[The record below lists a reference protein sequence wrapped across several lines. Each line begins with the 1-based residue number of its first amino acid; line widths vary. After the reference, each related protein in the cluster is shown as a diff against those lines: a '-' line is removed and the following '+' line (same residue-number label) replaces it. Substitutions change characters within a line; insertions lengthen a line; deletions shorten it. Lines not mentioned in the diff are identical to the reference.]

1 VYQVTER
8 VLDLNTLMRSLLK
21 AGDVGSVVIHCAVV
35 RGISGQTITSSAAY
49 AALPGAEAELEQI
62 GSELKVK
69 WRIEDIALVR
79 RTGCLAPGEIISM
92 VGAAATHREE
102 AFSACEEAVARLKEM
117 KCIKKEEV
125 LQDQP

>member
-1 VYQVTER
+1 MYQVTEQ

-35 RGISGQTITSSAAY
+35 RGISGQMITSSATY
-49 AALPGAEAELEQI
+49 TALPGAEAELERI
-62 GSELKVK
+62 GSELKAK

-79 RTGCLAPGEIISM
+79 RTGCLAPGEIISV
-92 VGAAATHREE
+92 VGVAAAHREE
-102 AFSACEEAVARLKEM
+102 AFSACEEAVTRLKEM

-125 LQDQP
+125 LEDRS